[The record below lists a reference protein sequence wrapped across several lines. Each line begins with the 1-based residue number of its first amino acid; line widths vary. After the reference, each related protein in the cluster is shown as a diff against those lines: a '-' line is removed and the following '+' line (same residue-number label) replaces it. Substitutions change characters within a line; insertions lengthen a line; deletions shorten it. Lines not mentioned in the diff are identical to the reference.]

1 MIADQKDNNKSYS
14 STCGSTKSGSSVG
27 EAQKICEKTCFVLWN
42 INILRVTVNDSLL
55 YFYWLNLPSCVDFGF
70 GLIITTRKKKINSD
84 VSENSFLKQ
93 YHLN

>member
-1 MIADQKDNNKSYS
+1 MIRAVPALA
-14 STCGSTKSGSSVG
+14 GSTKSGSSVG
-27 EAQKICEKTCFVLWN
+27 EAQKICEKTCLVLWN
-42 INILRVTVNDSLL
+42 INILKVPVIDSLL

-70 GLIITTRKKKINSD
+70 GVIITTGKKINSD